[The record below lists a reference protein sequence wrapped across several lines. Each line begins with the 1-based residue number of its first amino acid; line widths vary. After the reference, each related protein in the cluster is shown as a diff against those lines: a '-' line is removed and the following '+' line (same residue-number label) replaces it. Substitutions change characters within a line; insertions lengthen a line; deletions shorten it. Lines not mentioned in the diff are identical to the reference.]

1 MTLDLLLAA
10 KKKHERAKTSL
21 RAQVELLETDW
32 MTGAV
37 HAELFQVLEVFIK
50 ACEAGK
56 APRLLIEL
64 PPGFGKTLMVSRHL
78 PAFIWSKHP
87 KWFQIVGTYNQDRA
101 NEVGRD
107 FRRVMQNETFQQ
119 LHPQLELDSRTT
131 SMDYLETTKGGK
143 MSFVGVG
150 AGATGKRA
158 HCVATGTMVS
168 TETGPRPIEDIRVG
182 DRVWSYDIKARRFE
196 LQPVLATSSSGVQPT
211 RRITANGRTLECTD
225 EHLIFDGVGY
235 TQAHTLSEGS
245 AVHGSP
251 LPLPAL
257 QDSLSRRGDAP
268 EAATAEVL
276 WPRVPWTLAGEAA
289 AALYAVWRATIAK
302 ARPYAV
308 LLAGVL
314 QRVRGSAPEDHHL
327 PAVREGSAEDLV
339 PPEVLREGLRECSP
353 LGEDAG
359 RREPALRQRGS
370 GLAVLAG
377 VPSHGV
383 AAYHRARRERVR
395 ALPSHDEAYVCP
407 SPGPQQDERR
417 GYESHHAVREV
428 PHHVPQAER
437 WAVEAVHEGSHAA
450 VHDIQVRK
458 NCNFIANSIVI
469 HNCFVVDD
477 PFKDMEEADS
487 ELMRKKVDDWFMAV
501 AYTRMLPGGGIIIL
515 HTRWHEDDLIGRRL
529 AAAKIGGDQW
539 MSYKFPLVATCDEY
553 KADGTLRRKAGDS
566 LHPERFP
573 EEMCRKMKDTY
584 FASKQ
589 GRIWSALYQQNPVP
603 DDGNFFKA
611 EWFKKGWYDP
621 HTTVF
626 PSARTYGITT
636 DFATSEGSGDWSITW
651 PFFLDD
657 RDDIW
662 FLADI
667 FLEQCDTQRHAEN
680 IWKKIE
686 EYDARY
692 LFVERGVILNGHR
705 PEFRTQ
711 QTRRKLYNVKMVE
724 FSRTKKKKEHSV
736 ALANHMQQG
745 KVHFPDTPFFR
756 ERIYPLFLGFDN
768 LKQDDPIDAAA
779 LPFLSFHEMMKPEA
793 EVEIP
798 DAPPAD
804 YVHDFIKGRL
814 DADERPAPN
823 RRAFYAENDD

>member
-10 KKKHERAKTSL
+10 KAKHLAAKTSL

-37 HAELFQVLEVFIK
+37 HAELFQVLEVFVK
-50 ACEAGK
+50 ACEQGK
-56 APRLLIEL
+56 APRLIIEL

-78 PAFIWSKHP
+78 PSFVWSKHP
-87 KWFQIVGTYNQDRA
+87 KWFQIIGTYNQDRA

-158 HCVATGTMVS
+158 HV
-168 TETGPRPIEDIRVG
+168 
-182 DRVWSYDIKARRFE
+182 
-196 LQPVLATSSSGVQPT
+196 
-211 RRITANGRTLECTD
+211 
-225 EHLIFDGVGY
+225 
-235 TQAHTLSEGS
+235 
-245 AVHGSP
+245 
-251 LPLPAL
+251 
-257 QDSLSRRGDAP
+257 
-268 EAATAEVL
+268 
-276 WPRVPWTLAGEAA
+276 
-289 AALYAVWRATIAK
+289 
-302 ARPYAV
+302 
-308 LLAGVL
+308 
-314 QRVRGSAPEDHHL
+314 
-327 PAVREGSAEDLV
+327 
-339 PPEVLREGLRECSP
+339 
-353 LGEDAG
+353 
-359 RREPALRQRGS
+359 
-370 GLAVLAG
+370 
-377 VPSHGV
+377 
-383 AAYHRARRERVR
+383 
-395 ALPSHDEAYVCP
+395 
-407 SPGPQQDERR
+407 
-417 GYESHHAVREV
+417 
-428 PHHVPQAER
+428 
-437 WAVEAVHEGSHAA
+437 
-450 VHDIQVRK
+450 
-458 NCNFIANSIVI
+458 
-469 HNCFVVDD
+469 FVVDD

-539 MSYKFPLVATCDEY
+539 MSYKFPLVATQDEY
-553 KADGTLRRKAGDS
+553 KADGTLRRKAGQS

-584 FASKQ
+584 YASKQ

-611 EWFKKGWYDP
+611 EWFKRTWYDP
-621 HTTVF
+621 NKDSL
-626 PSARTYGITT
+626 PAARTYGITT
-636 DFATSEGSGDWSITW
+636 DFATSEGSGDWSVTW
-651 PFFLDD
+651 PFILDD
-657 RDDIW
+657 KDDIW
-662 FLADI
+662 FLDDI
-667 FLEQCDTQRHAEN
+667 FLEQCDTYRHAED

-686 EYDARY
+686 KYDARY

-705 PEFRTQ
+705 AEFRSQ
-711 QTRRKLYNVKMVE
+711 QTRRKLYNLKMVE

-736 ALANHMQQG
+736 ALANHMQQN

-793 EVEIP
+793 EVELP
-798 DAPPAD
+798 DEPASD
-804 YVHDFIKGRL
+804 YVHDYIKAQL

-823 RRAFYAENDD
+823 RRQFFASDD